1 MVNSAPKVNLTNKC
15 QVDVKGIIKV
25 HMGIS
30 RVILKPEQP
39 FSLMGPHWGW
49 KLVTRV
55 CVTDLS
61 ETNFF

>member
-1 MVNSAPKVNLTNKC
+1 MLSIHFCFGPFGMPSVN
-15 QVDVKGIIKV
+15 
-25 HMGIS
+25 
-30 RVILKPEQP
+30 QP